1 MNNTN
6 YKIALQSKRM
16 LINGLLQLMTTNDF
30 SMITVTQICQEADLS
45 RRTFYR
51 LYESKEELLSD
62 YLASLSENFKNIVS
76 ESIPKNYLE
85 VAKVYFS
92 FWKQH
97 EDFLSL
103 LKRNNMIGVIYS
115 TSSEMAP
122 IVFQMVK
129 PNIKMEADLL
139 SFALSYSLG
148 GLNGMLI
155 QWVEGG
161 MKLSSDQ
168 LATILEQTLQMAVN

>member
-6 YKIALQSKRM
+6 RKIALQSKRM
-16 LINGLLQLMTTNDF
+16 LTDGLLQLMKATDF
-30 SMITVTQICQEADLS
+30 STITVTQICQEADLS

-51 LYESKEELLSD
+51 LYESKEDLLNE
-62 YLASLSENFKNIVS
+62 YLVSLAEDFKNTVADDS
-76 ESIPKNYLE
+76 PKNYIE
-85 VAKVYFS
+85 VAMIYFS

-97 EDFLSL
+97 QNFLNL
-103 LKRNNMIGVIYS
+103 LKRNNLIELMYS
-115 TSSEMAP
+115 TASEMAP

-129 PNIKMEADLL
+129 PNIKAEADLL
-139 SFALSYSLG
+139 SFAMSYSLG

-155 QWVEGG
+155 QWVEDG

-168 LATILEQTLQMAVN
+168 LATILEQTLQIALN